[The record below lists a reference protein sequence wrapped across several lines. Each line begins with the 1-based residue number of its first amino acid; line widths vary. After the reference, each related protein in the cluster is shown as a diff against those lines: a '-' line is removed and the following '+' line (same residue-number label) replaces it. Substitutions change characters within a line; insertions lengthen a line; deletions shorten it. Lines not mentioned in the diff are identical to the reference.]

1 VFFEKKKQAP
11 GAARRR
17 DAGRGRGGG
26 VRLLLQ
32 YAVSGLATGCAFA
45 LVATGFVA
53 IYRVTRVVNFAQGVF
68 AVLAGMVAYSL
79 LAGGVPHVLA
89 EGLAILAA
97 AVAGLGVGVVA
108 IGRRGTTPL
117 ASLIITLG
125 LGIGSYAVVIL
136 IWGDQPIS
144 FDGLRGNLDVGGVS
158 LQIQYVLV
166 ILLTAVA
173 FVALALFFDRTYVGR
188 GLTACSSNPRAARL
202 VGIDVTRMGLLAFAL
217 GGGLGGLAGV
227 LLTPIQPVS
236 FNSDVSIA
244 ISGFAAAIFGG
255 LLRPGSALVG
265 GLVLGVAEALVAGY
279 GQASLQSGVA
289 LVIML
294 GIMVWQARH
303 RLLTAADEDA
313 A

>member
-1 VFFEKKKQAP
+1 M
-11 GAARRR
+11 
-17 DAGRGRGGG
+17 
-26 VRLLLQ
+26 RLFLQ
-32 YAVSGLATGCAFA
+32 YAASGLATGCAFA

-68 AVLAGMVAYSL
+68 AVLAGMMAYTL
-79 LAGGVPHVLA
+79 LAIGVPHLVAEALA
-89 EGLAILAA
+89 VVA
-97 AVAGLGVGVVA
+97 AVVAGAVVGFVA
-108 IGRRGTTPL
+108 IGRRGTSPL

-125 LGIGSYAVVIL
+125 LGIGSYALLIL
-136 IWGDQPIS
+136 LWGDQPIS
-144 FDGLRGNLDVGGVS
+144 FDGLKGNLEIGGVGM
-158 LQIQYVLV
+158 QVQYVLV
-166 ILLTAVA
+166 VLLTAAA
-173 FVALALFFDRTYVGR
+173 FVALGLFFDHTYIGR

-202 VGIDVTRMGLLAFAL
+202 VGIDVTRMGLVAFGL

-227 LLTPIQPVS
+227 LLTPMQRVS
-236 FNSDVSIA
+236 FNSDVGIA

-255 LLRPGSALVG
+255 LLRPGAALVG

-294 GIMVWQARH
+294 GIMIYRAGRRPLV
-303 RLLTAADEDA
+303 AADQDA

>member
-1 VFFEKKKQAP
+1 
-11 GAARRR
+11 
-17 DAGRGRGGG
+17 
-26 VRLLLQ
+26 VRLFLQ
-32 YAVSGLATGCAFA
+32 YAASGVATGCAFA

-68 AVLAGMVAYSL
+68 AVVAGMLAYTL
-79 LAGGVPHVLA
+79 LGQGVPHILA
-89 EGLAILAA
+89 EAMAVLAA
-97 AVAGLGVGVVA
+97 AVVGVLVGAVA
-108 IGRRGTTPL
+108 IGRRGTSPL

-125 LGIGSYAVVIL
+125 LGIGSYAVLIL

-144 FDGLRGNLDVGGVS
+144 FEGLKGNLEVGGVGM
-158 LQIQYVLV
+158 QVQYVLV
-166 ILLTAVA
+166 VLLTAVA
-173 FVALALFFDRTYVGR
+173 FVALGLFFDHTYVGR

-202 VGIDVTRMGLLAFAL
+202 VGIDVTRMGLVAFGV
-217 GGGLGGLAGV
+217 GGALGGLAGV

-236 FNSDVSIA
+236 FNSDVGIA

-255 LLRPGSALVG
+255 LLRPGTALVG

-279 GQASLQSGVA
+279 SQASLQSGVA

-294 GIMVWQARH
+294 AIMVWRAGLRPV
-303 RLLTAADEDA
+303 TADQDA